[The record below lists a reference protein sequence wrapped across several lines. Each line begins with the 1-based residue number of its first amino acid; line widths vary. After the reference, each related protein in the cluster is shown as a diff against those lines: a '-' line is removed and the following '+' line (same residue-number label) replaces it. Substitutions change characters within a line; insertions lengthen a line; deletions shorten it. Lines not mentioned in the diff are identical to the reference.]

1 MESGSAS
8 SNIPKKSTLGMFQQ
22 ESSLIPLDLSLNY
35 RSHLGFFLL
44 FPPECI
50 PRANF
55 SMENREGRPV
65 LASQDHF
72 SHLEMREKI
81 LRWGH
86 FEGKSTKN
94 GKILRKRNLLL
105 LRQVGAVPGEVP
117 FSMDFSW
124 NFP

>member
-72 SHLEMREKI
+72 SHLEMREKNLHWVI
-81 LRWGH
+81 LR
-86 FEGKSTKN
+86 ENPLKMGKY
-94 GKILRKRNLLL
+94 
-105 LRQVGAVPGEVP
+105 
-117 FSMDFSW
+117 
-124 NFP
+124 